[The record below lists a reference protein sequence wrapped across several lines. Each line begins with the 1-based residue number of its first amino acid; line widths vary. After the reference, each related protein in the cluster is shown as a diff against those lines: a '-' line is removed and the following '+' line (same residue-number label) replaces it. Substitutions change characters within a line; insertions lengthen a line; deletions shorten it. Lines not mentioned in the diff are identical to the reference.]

1 MFDSLS
7 EKLQAVF
14 DRLGR
19 KGRLTEEDVELAL
32 REVRVALLEAD
43 VSLKVVRQFVAA
55 VKEKAVGQDVLQSL
69 TPAQTVI
76 KLVHDQLVELLG
88 TTPPRLTISS
98 RPPTVVL
105 LVGLQGAGKTTMAG
119 KLAVQIRKMGH
130 TPLLVAAD
138 PYRPAAV
145 AQLQTLGKQI
155 DVPVY
160 HDPNKKPPELAQAAV
175 KHAEQNGLSFVVVDT
190 AGRLQIND
198 ELMRELE
205 AITARVSPDE
215 TLLVAD
221 AMTGQEAVRVA
232 EGFKEHVALTGV
244 ILTKLDGDARGGAAL
259 SLREVTGVPIKYI
272 GTGEKLDALEQFHPD
287 RLAQRILGMG
297 DVMSLIER
305 AQEHVDQEEAAR
317 MQSKV
322 VKGEF
327 DLQDFLDQMGQLRK
341 MAGGGGLT
349 GLVEMLPG
357 VGRALKE
364 ARQAGQSVDDQQFKR
379 IEAIIQSMT
388 AEERRRPEI
397 LGGSRKKRIAAG
409 SGTSAA
415 EINQLLTQFRQ
426 MQAMMKQFTKGMP
439 GGGGGSG
446 SGKGLA
452 GLTGGLPGLGG
463 GLPGLGGLGNLPGLP
478 AGAAAP
484 TAAGGPALPVPA
496 AAGASNRQHHKPRK
510 KKKRR

>member
-1 MFDSLS
+1 MFESLS
-7 EKLQAVF
+7 EKLQSVF

-19 KGRLTEEDVELAL
+19 KGRLSEEDVELAL

-55 VKEKAVGQDVLQSL
+55 VKEKAVGQDVLHSL

-88 TTPPRLTISS
+88 TSPPRLTVASK
-98 RPPTVVL
+98 PPTVVM
-105 LVGLQGAGKTTMAG
+105 LVGLQGSGKTTTAG

-145 AQLQTLGKQI
+145 TQLQTLGKQI
-155 DVPVY
+155 DVPVF
-160 HDPNKKPPELAQAAV
+160 HEPGKKPPELAQAAV
-175 KHAEQNGLSFVVVDT
+175 KHAEQAGLSFVIVDT
-190 AGRLQIND
+190 AGRLQINE

-205 AITARVSPDE
+205 SMKSKVEPHEI
-215 TLLVAD
+215 LLVAD

-232 EGFKEHVALTGV
+232 EGFNQHVPLSGV
-244 ILTKLDGDARGGAAL
+244 ILTKLDSDARGGAAL
-259 SLREVTGVPIKYI
+259 SLREVTGVPIKYV

-297 DVMSLIER
+297 DVLSLIER
-305 AQEHVDQEEAAR
+305 AQEHVDQEQAAR

-327 DLQDFLDQMGQLRK
+327 DLQDFLDQMVQLRR

-364 ARQAGQSVDDQQFKR
+364 ARQAGQAVDEQQFKR

-388 AEERRRPEI
+388 MEERRRPDI
-397 LGGSRKKRIAAG
+397 IGGSRKRRIANG

-415 EINQLLTQFRQ
+415 EINQLLAQFRQ
-426 MQAMMKQFTKGMP
+426 MQGLMKQFSRGSLPGMPKGGLGALAGGLGGP
-439 GGGGGSG
+439 GGGGGLPS
-446 SGKGLA
+446 
-452 GLTGGLPGLGG
+452 LPGLGNG
-463 GLPGLGGLGNLPGLP
+463 MPTPEALPSLGPP
-478 AGAAAP
+478 AGP
-484 TAAGGPALPVPA
+484 
-496 AAGASNRQHHKPRK
+496 SN
-510 KKKRR
+510 

>member
-1 MFDSLS
+1 MFESLS

-19 KGRLTEEDVELAL
+19 KGRLSEEDVELAL

-55 VKEKAVGQDVLQSL
+55 VKEKAVGRDVVHSL

-76 KLVHDQLVELLG
+76 KIVHEQLVELLG
-88 TTPPRLTISS
+88 TTPPRLTISPT
-98 RPPTVVL
+98 PPTVVM
-105 LVGLQGAGKTTMAG
+105 LVGLQGSGKTTTAA
-119 KLAVQIRKMGH
+119 KLALQVRKIGH
-130 TPLLVAAD
+130 KPLMVAAD

-145 AQLQTLGKQI
+145 TQLQTLGAQT
-155 DVPVY
+155 DVPVF
-160 HDPNKKPPELAQAAV
+160 HEPGKKPPELAQAAV
-175 KHAEQNGLSFVVVDT
+175 RYAAQNGQSVVILDT
-190 AGRLQIND
+190 AGRLQINE
-198 ELMRELE
+198 ELMRELA
-205 AITARVSPDE
+205 AITARLSPHE

-232 EGFKEHVALTGV
+232 EGFREYVPLTGV
-244 ILTKLDGDARGGAAL
+244 ILTKLDSDARGGAAL

-272 GTGEKLDALEQFHPD
+272 GTGEKLDGLELFHPD

-297 DVMSLIER
+297 DVLSLIER
-305 AQEHVDQEEAAR
+305 AQEHVDQEQAAR
-317 MQSKV
+317 MQTRV

-327 DLQDFLDQMGQLRK
+327 DLQDFLEQMAQLRK

-364 ARQAGQSVDDQQFKR
+364 ARQAGQAVDEKQFKR

-388 AEERRRPEI
+388 MEERRRPEI
-397 LGGSRKKRIAAG
+397 IGGSRKRRVASG
-409 SGTSAA
+409 SGTTAA

-426 MQAMMKQFTKGMP
+426 MQTMMKQFSKGMP
-439 GGGGGSG
+439 GLR
-446 SGKGLA
+446 GLS
-452 GLTGGLPGLGG
+452 
-463 GLPGLGGLGNLPGLP
+463 GLGGLGGGMPSLPGLGQAP
-478 AGAAAP
+478 AGDA
-484 TAAGGPALPVPA
+484 ALPVPA
-496 AAGASNRQHHKPRK
+496 TSGAASN
-510 KKKRR
+510 

>member
-1 MFDSLS
+1 MFESLS
-7 EKLQAVF
+7 EKLQSVF

-19 KGRLTEEDVELAL
+19 KGRLSDEDVELAL

-43 VSLKVVRQFVAA
+43 VSLRVVRQFVAA
-55 VKEKAVGQDVLQSL
+55 VKDKAVGQDVIHSL
-69 TPAQTVI
+69 SPSHTVI
-76 KLVHDQLVELLG
+76 KIVHDQLVELLG
-88 TTPPRLTISS
+88 TSSPKLTVSPK
-98 RPPTVVL
+98 PPTVVM
-105 LVGLQGAGKTTMAG
+105 LVGLQGSGKTTTAA
-119 KLAVQIRKMGH
+119 KLALQLRKAGH
-130 TPLLVAAD
+130 KPLLVAAD

-155 DVPVY
+155 DVPVF

-175 KHAEQNGLSFVVVDT
+175 RYAEQTGLSYVILDT
-190 AGRLQIND
+190 AGRLQINE

-205 AITARVSPDE
+205 SITSKVSPHE

-232 EGFKEHVALTGV
+232 EGFLQHVKLTGV

-259 SLREVTGVPIKYI
+259 SLREVTGVPIKYV

-287 RLAQRILGMG
+287 RVAQRILGMG
-297 DVMSLIER
+297 DVLSLIER
-305 AQEHVDQEEAAR
+305 AQEHVDQEQAAK

-327 DLQDFLDQMGQLRK
+327 DLQDFLDQMSQLRK

-357 VGRALKE
+357 VGKALKE
-364 ARQAGQSVDDQQFKR
+364 ARSAGQAVDEKQFKR

-397 LGGSRKKRIAAG
+397 LGGSRKRRHAGG
-409 SGTSAA
+409 SGPPSA

-426 MQAMMKQFTKGMP
+426 MQTMMKQLSAGMP
-439 GGGGGSG
+439 GMR
-446 SGKGLA
+446 GL
-452 GLTGGLPGLGG
+452 GGLGG
-463 GLPGLGGLGNLPGLP
+463 GLGGLG
-478 AGAAAP
+478 
-484 TAAGGPALPVPA
+484 
-496 AAGASNRQHHKPRK
+496 
-510 KKKRR
+510 

>member
-1 MFDSLS
+1 MFESLS
-7 EKLQAVF
+7 EKLQSVF
-14 DRLGR
+14 ERLGR
-19 KGRLTEEDVELAL
+19 KGRLSEEDVDLAL

-55 VKEKAVGQDVLQSL
+55 VKEKAVGQDVVHSL

-88 TTPPRLTISS
+88 TSPPRLTVASK
-98 RPPTVVL
+98 PPTVVM
-105 LVGLQGAGKTTMAG
+105 LVGLQGSGKTTTAG

-130 TPLLVAAD
+130 KPLLVAAD

-145 AQLQTLGKQI
+145 TQLQTLGKQI

-160 HDPNKKPPELAQAAV
+160 HEPGKKPPELAQAAV
-175 KHAEQNGLSFVVVDT
+175 KHAEQTGLSFVVLDT
-190 AGRLQIND
+190 AGRLQINE

-205 AITARVSPDE
+205 SIKGKVDPDE
-215 TLLVAD
+215 ILLVAD

-232 EGFKEHVALTGV
+232 EGFSEHLPLTGV

-259 SLREVTGVPIKYI
+259 SLREVTGVPIKYV

-297 DVMSLIER
+297 DVLSLIER
-305 AQEHVDQEEAAR
+305 AQEHVDQEQAAK
-317 MQSKV
+317 MQGKV
-322 VKGEF
+322 MQGEF

-341 MAGGGGLT
+341 MAGGGGLM

-357 VGRALKE
+357 VGKAMKD
-364 ARQAGQSVDDQQFKR
+364 ARQAGQSVDEQQFKR

-388 AEERRRPEI
+388 PEERRRPEI
-397 LGGSRKKRIAAG
+397 LGGSRKRRIANG
-409 SGTSAA
+409 SGTTAA
-415 EINQLLTQFRQ
+415 EINQLLAQFRQ
-426 MQAMMKQFTKGMP
+426 MQGLMKQFSKGMP
-439 GGGGGSG
+439 GMR
-446 SGKGLA
+446 
-452 GLTGGLPGLGG
+452 GGLGALRG
-463 GLPGLGGLGNLPGLP
+463 GLPGLGGLGGLP
-478 AGAAAP
+478 AGAMPTLPDGAAA
-484 TAAGGPALPVPA
+484 TMPVPA
-496 AAGASNRQHHKPRK
+496 AASVAGNKRQHHKQRK

>member
-1 MFDSLS
+1 MFESLS
-7 EKLQAVF
+7 EKLQSVF

-19 KGRLTEEDVELAL
+19 KGRLGEEDVELAL
-32 REVRVALLEAD
+32 REVRIALLEAD

-55 VKEKAVGQDVLQSL
+55 VKEKAVGQYVLHSL

-76 KLVHDQLVELLG
+76 KIVHDQLVELLG
-88 TTPPRLTISS
+88 TSPPRLTVAPK
-98 RPPTVVL
+98 PPTVVM
-105 LVGLQGAGKTTMAG
+105 LVGLQGSGKTTTAA

-130 TPLLVAAD
+130 KPLLVAAD

-145 AQLQTLGKQI
+145 TQIQTLGKQI
-155 DVPVY
+155 DVPVF
-160 HDPNKKPPELAQAAV
+160 HEPNKKPPELAQAGV
-175 KHAEQNGLSFVVVDT
+175 KYAEQNGLSFVVIDT
-190 AGRLQIND
+190 AGRLQINE

-205 AITARVSPDE
+205 SIQSKVSPDE
-215 TLLVAD
+215 ILLVAD

-232 EGFKEHVALTGV
+232 EGFLTHVPLTGV

-259 SLREVTGVPIKYI
+259 SLREVTGVPIKYV

-297 DVMSLIER
+297 DVVSRIER
-305 AQEHVDQEEAAR
+305 AQEHVDQEQAAK

-327 DLQDFLDQMGQLRK
+327 DLQDFLDQMVQLRK

-357 VGRALKE
+357 VGKALKE
-364 ARQAGQSVDDQQFKR
+364 ARSAGQAGDEKQFKR
-379 IEAIIQSMT
+379 IEAIIQSKT
-388 AEERRRPEI
+388 AEGRRRPEI
-397 LGGSRKKRIAAG
+397 LGGSRQKRIAGG
-409 SGTSAA
+409 SGTSPA

-426 MQAMMKQFTKGMP
+426 MQAMMKQLSAGMP
-439 GGGGGSG
+439 GLRGMGGMGGLG
-446 SGKGLA
+446 GL
-452 GLTGGLPGLGG
+452 GGGLPGLGG
-463 GLPGLGGLGNLPGLP
+463 GLPGL
-478 AGAAAP
+478 
-484 TAAGGPALPVPA
+484 PA
-496 AAGASNRQHHKPRK
+496 AAGNGVPAEMPAVSAGSRGGANRQHHKARK

>member
-1 MFDSLS
+1 MFESLS
-7 EKLQAVF
+7 EKLQSVF

-19 KGRLTEEDVELAL
+19 KGRLGEEDVELAL
-32 REVRVALLEAD
+32 REVRIALLEAD

-55 VKEKAVGQDVLQSL
+55 VKEKAVGQDVLHSL

-76 KLVHDQLVELLG
+76 KIVHDQLVELLG
-88 TTPPRLTISS
+88 TSPPRLTVSPK
-98 RPPTVVL
+98 PPTVVM
-105 LVGLQGAGKTTMAG
+105 LVGLQGSGKTTTSA
-119 KLAVQIRKMGH
+119 KLALQLRKTGH
-130 TPLLVAAD
+130 KALLVAAD

-155 DVPVY
+155 DVPVF

-175 KHAEQNGLSFVVVDT
+175 KHAEQTGLSYVILDT
-190 AGRLQIND
+190 AGRLQINE

-205 AITARVSPDE
+205 SMKSKVTPHEI
-215 TLLVAD
+215 LLVAD

-232 EGFKEHVALTGV
+232 EGFLKHVPLTGV
-244 ILTKLDGDARGGAAL
+244 ILTKMDGDARGGAAL
-259 SLREVTGVPIKYI
+259 SLREVTGVPIKYVA
-272 GTGEKLDALEQFHPD
+272 TGEKLDALEQFHPD
-287 RLAQRILGMG
+287 RVAQRILGMG

-305 AQEHVDQEEAAR
+305 AQEHVDQEQAAK

-327 DLQDFLDQMGQLRK
+327 DLQDFLDQMSQLRK

-357 VGRALKE
+357 VGKALKE
-364 ARQAGQSVDDQQFKR
+364 ARSAGQAVDEKQFKR

-388 AEERRRPEI
+388 SEERRRPEI
-397 LGGSRKKRIAAG
+397 LGGSRKKRIASG

-426 MQAMMKQFTKGMP
+426 MQTMMKQLSGGM
-439 GGGGGSG
+439 
-446 SGKGLA
+446 A
-452 GLTGGLPGLGG
+452 GLRGLGG
-463 GLPGLGGLGNLPGLP
+463 MGGLGGLGAGMPGVPGLGNGLP
-478 AGAAAP
+478 AEM
-484 TAAGGPALPVPA
+484 PALG
-496 AAGASNRQHHKPRK
+496 AGAPGGNRQHHKARK

>member
-1 MFDSLS
+1 MFESLS

-14 DRLGR
+14 DKLGR
-19 KGRLTEEDVELAL
+19 KGRLSEEDVDLAL

-43 VSLKVVRQFVAA
+43 VSLKVVRQFVAG
-55 VKEKAVGQDVLQSL
+55 VKEKAVGQDVVHSL

-76 KLVHDQLVELLG
+76 KIVHDQLVELLG
-88 TTPPRLTISS
+88 TEPPSLAVASK
-98 RPPTVVL
+98 PPTVIM
-105 LVGLQGAGKTTMAG
+105 LVGLQGSGKTTHAG
-119 KLAVQIRKMGH
+119 KLAVHVRKMGH
-130 TPLLVAAD
+130 KPLMVAAD

-145 AQLQTLGKQI
+145 TQLQTLGKQI
-155 DVPVY
+155 DVPVF
-160 HDPNKKPPELAQAAV
+160 HEPSKKPPELAQAAV
-175 KHAEQNGLSFVVVDT
+175 KYADQNGLTFVIIDT
-190 AGRLQIND
+190 AGRLQIDD

-205 AITARVSPDE
+205 SITSKVSPDE

-232 EGFKEHVALTGV
+232 EGFLQHVAITGV
-244 ILTKLDGDARGGAAL
+244 ILTKMDGDARGGAAL
-259 SLREVTGVPIKYI
+259 SLREVTGVPIKFV

-287 RLAQRILGMG
+287 RVAQRILGMG
-297 DVMSLIER
+297 DVLSLIER
-305 AQEHVDQEEAAR
+305 AQEHVDQEQAAK

-327 DLQDFLDQMGQLRK
+327 DLQDFLEQMSQLRK

-364 ARQAGQSVDDQQFKR
+364 ARQAGQAVDEAQFKR

-388 AEERRRPEI
+388 LEERQRPDI
-397 LGGSRKKRIAAG
+397 IGGSRKRRIASG

-415 EINQLLTQFRQ
+415 EINQLLAQFRQ
-426 MQAMMKQFTKGMP
+426 MQGMMKQLSRGGMP
-439 GGGGGSG
+439 AMPRGM
-446 SGKGLA
+446 
-452 GLTGGLPGLGG
+452 
-463 GLPGLGGLGNLPGLP
+463 PGLGGLGAGSMPSLPGMPGMPGDGVP
-478 AGAAAP
+478 AVPSAPLAAP
-484 TAAGGPALPVPA
+484 LAN
-496 AAGASNRQHHKPRK
+496 SRQHHKARK

>member
-1 MFDSLS
+1 MFESLS
-7 EKLQAVF
+7 EKLQSVF

-19 KGRLTEEDVELAL
+19 KGRLSEEDVELAL

-55 VKEKAVGQDVLQSL
+55 VKEKAVGQDVLHSL

-88 TTPPRLTISS
+88 TSPPRLTVASK
-98 RPPTVVL
+98 PPTVVM
-105 LVGLQGAGKTTMAG
+105 LVGLQGSGKTTTAG

-145 AQLQTLGKQI
+145 TQLQTLGKQI
-155 DVPVY
+155 DVPVF
-160 HDPNKKPPELAQAAV
+160 HEPGKKPPELAQAAV
-175 KHAEQNGLSFVVVDT
+175 KHAEQAGLSFVIVDT
-190 AGRLQIND
+190 AGRLQINE

-205 AITARVSPDE
+205 SMKSKVEPDE
-215 TLLVAD
+215 ILLVAD

-232 EGFKEHVALTGV
+232 EGFNQHVPLTGV
-244 ILTKLDGDARGGAAL
+244 ILTKLDSDARGGAAL
-259 SLREVTGVPIKYI
+259 SLREVTGVPIKYV

-297 DVMSLIER
+297 DVLSLIER
-305 AQEHVDQEEAAR
+305 AQEHVDQEQAAR

-327 DLQDFLDQMGQLRK
+327 DLQDFLEQMSQLRK

-364 ARQAGQSVDDQQFKR
+364 ARQAGQSVDDKQFKR

-388 AEERRRPEI
+388 MEERRRPDI
-397 LGGSRKKRIAAG
+397 IGGSRKRRIAGG
-409 SGTSAA
+409 SGTTSA
-415 EINQLLTQFRQ
+415 EINQLLAQFRQ
-426 MQAMMKQFTKGMP
+426 MQAMMKQFSKGMP
-439 GGGGGSG
+439 GMR
-446 SGKGLA
+446 GL
-452 GLTGGLPGLGG
+452 GGLGSLGGLGG
-463 GLPGLGGLGNLPGLP
+463 GLPSLPGLGK
-478 AGAAAP
+478 ADSAAE
-484 TAAGGPALPVPA
+484 PALPVA
-496 AAGASNRQHHKPRK
+496 AASGAATNRQHHKSRK

>member
-1 MFDSLS
+1 MFESLS

-19 KGRLTEEDVELAL
+19 KGRLSEEDVEIAL

-43 VSLKVVRQFVAA
+43 VSLKVVRQFVAG

-76 KLVHDQLVELLG
+76 KIVHDQLVELLG
-88 TTPPRLTISS
+88 TTPPRLTVSPK
-98 RPPTVVL
+98 PPTTVM
-105 LVGLQGAGKTTMAG
+105 LVGLQGSGKTTTSA
-119 KLAVQIRKMGH
+119 KLAVQLRKTGQK
-130 TPLLVAAD
+130 PLLVAAD

-145 AQLQTLGKQI
+145 TQLQTLGKQI
-155 DVPVY
+155 DVPVF

-175 KHAEQNGLSFVVVDT
+175 KHAEQNGLSFVVLDT
-190 AGRLQIND
+190 AGRLQINE

-205 AITARVSPDE
+205 SIKSRVEPHE

-232 EGFKEHVALTGV
+232 EGFLSHVPLTGV
-244 ILTKLDGDARGGAAL
+244 ILTKLDSDARGGAAL
-259 SLREVTGVPIKYI
+259 SLREVTGVPIKYV
-272 GTGEKLDALEQFHPD
+272 GTGEKIDALEPFHPD

-297 DVMSLIER
+297 DVLSLIER
-305 AQEHVDQEEAAR
+305 AQEHVDQEQAAR
-317 MQSKV
+317 LQTRV

-327 DLQDFLDQMGQLRK
+327 DLQDFLDQMSQLRK

-357 VGRALKE
+357 VGRAMKE
-364 ARQAGQSVDDQQFKR
+364 ARQAGQAGDEKQFKR

-388 AEERRRPEI
+388 PEERRHPDI
-397 LGGSRKKRIAAG
+397 LGGARKRGTANG

-426 MQAMMKQFTKGMP
+426 MQGLMKQFSKGMP
-439 GGGGGSG
+439 GM
-446 SGKGLA
+446 KGLM
-452 GLTGGLPGLGG
+452 GMG
-463 GLPGLGGLGNLPGLP
+463 GLGGL
-478 AGAAAP
+478 
-484 TAAGGPALPVPA
+484 
-496 AAGASNRQHHKPRK
+496 
-510 KKKRR
+510 